1 MQDMRERPG
10 SRVAFGSRGAQGGA
24 GCAPGVSVPRP
35 STPRRAAR
43 TARPRRRRGSG
54 RGSRVRACAHATRRS
69 GSGTSSALSLVS
81 APRRDGL
88 SAHRILAE
96 GNDPAETHD
105 TVWSRSVTGASRS
118 PGHVGGGAGGLAVV
132 VAVVPVVV
140 VVGLR
145 VVVLLPGPVVVGGPV
160 VEGNWPVVRVR
171 PVTSG
176 KPDPSPTVLAVVGT
190 VGGSGGLVGSAS
202 TVSGTSTVVVTRHG
216 TAPPHCDDWLA
227 GPPITSAATTPIPAA
242 PIAATPRAQ
251 RRRSTGS
258 SPAASNW
265 RR

>member
-81 APRRDGL
+81 APRRAGGHLAAQVRAHGL

-132 VAVVPVVV
+132 VAVVPVLEVV
-140 VVGLR
+140 V
-145 VVVLLPGPVVVGGPV
+145 
-160 VEGNWPVVRVR
+160 
-171 PVTSG
+171 
-176 KPDPSPTVLAVVGT
+176 
-190 VGGSGGLVGSAS
+190 
-202 TVSGTSTVVVTRHG
+202 
-216 TAPPHCDDWLA
+216 
-227 GPPITSAATTPIPAA
+227 
-242 PIAATPRAQ
+242 
-251 RRRSTGS
+251 
-258 SPAASNW
+258 
-265 RR
+265 

>member
-43 TARPRRRRGSG
+43 TARPRRRAGG
-54 RGSRVRACAHATRRS
+54 HLAAQVRAH
-69 GSGTSSALSLVS
+69 
-81 APRRDGL
+81 GL

-132 VAVVPVVV
+132 VAVVPVLEVV
-140 VVGLR
+140 V
-145 VVVLLPGPVVVGGPV
+145 
-160 VEGNWPVVRVR
+160 
-171 PVTSG
+171 
-176 KPDPSPTVLAVVGT
+176 
-190 VGGSGGLVGSAS
+190 
-202 TVSGTSTVVVTRHG
+202 
-216 TAPPHCDDWLA
+216 
-227 GPPITSAATTPIPAA
+227 
-242 PIAATPRAQ
+242 
-251 RRRSTGS
+251 
-258 SPAASNW
+258 
-265 RR
+265 